1 MEQLFKEAMARL
13 TGVVTVI
20 TTGKG
25 DGRCGLTA
33 TAVCSLSADPPSI
46 VACVNSAASAHD
58 SIIANGYFGVNVLAP
73 NQAWIAD
80 RFAGIDGSQGL
91 SRFDGSVWLQ
101 QEGGAPLLKD
111 ALVSLDC
118 TIAQRLDGYSHS
130 ILVGTIRAIAL
141 NPNDENN
148 TLLWR
153 GRRYHQSNELVRE
166 REKGAA

>member
-1 MEQLFKEAMARL
+1 MELLFREAMARL

-20 TTGKG
+20 TTGEG
-25 DGRCGLTA
+25 DKRCGLTA
-33 TAVCSLSADPPSI
+33 TAVCSLSASPPSI
-46 VACVNSAASAHD
+46 VVCVNSSASAHD

-73 NQAWIAD
+73 DQAWVAD

-101 QEGGAPLLKD
+101 QDGGAPLLKD

-118 TIAQRLDGYSHS
+118 TIAQQLDGYSHS
-130 ILVGTIRAIAL
+130 ILVGAIRTITL
-141 NPNDENN
+141 SSSDESN

-153 GRRYHQSNELVRE
+153 GRRYHQSNELVRS